1 MIKAVLDVGQF
12 VSATIQ
18 PKGHPAQVLLAW
30 RAGQFEL
37 LTSLPILE
45 DLRRVLHYPRI
56 RKRHGWSDEEIWLFL
71 DSLALAVTLTPGQ
84 LELRVVEDDPTDDK
98 ILACAVEGQVD
109 YVVASDKH
117 LLEIG
122 SYAGIP
128 IVTPRRFL
136 GLVEDPN
143 EESTS

>member
-18 PKGHPAQVLLAW
+18 SQGRPAQVLLAW

-45 DLRRVLHYPRI
+45 DLRRVLHYPHI
-56 RKRHGWSDEEIWLFL
+56 RKRHGWSDEEILLFL
-71 DSLALAVTLTPGQ
+71 DSLALAVMLTPGR
-84 LELRVVEDDPTDDK
+84 LELNVVGDDPIDDK

-109 YVVASDKH
+109 YVVASDRH
-117 LLEIG
+117 LVEIG

-136 GLVEDPN
+136 DLLEDPN
-143 EESTS
+143 EEPAS